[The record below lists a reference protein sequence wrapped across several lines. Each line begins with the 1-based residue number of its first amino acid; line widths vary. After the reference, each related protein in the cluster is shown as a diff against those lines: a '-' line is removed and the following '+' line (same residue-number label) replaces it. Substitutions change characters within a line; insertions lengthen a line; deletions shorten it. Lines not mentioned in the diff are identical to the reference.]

1 MILIRPCIP
10 VFRWDTGTRY
20 ITLES
25 DDCCFAV
32 SHNYA
37 LLCLIVLWSVGL
49 SLALTLCQPC
59 KNSWNDQVAIC
70 VPDSGGA
77 SEPHIKSGPDAIMGR
92 SNFEGNRQTIVKYRD
107 TPRSSVQ
114 RRWTD
119 QGAVWV
125 VDSCGPKASCITWEI
140 QIPHGKGQFWW
151 IGAPIVK
158 CRHFLP

>member
-1 MILIRPCIP
+1 MILIPPCIP

-32 SHNYA
+32 SHSYA
-37 LLCLIVLWSVGL
+37 LLCLIALWSVGL

-77 SEPHIKSGPDAIMGR
+77 SEPHIKWGPDAIMGR

-114 RRWTD
+114 RRLNWSRCRLGCGLVWAESIMCYMGDPDPPWEGTILVD
-119 QGAVWV
+119 RGAHCKV
-125 VDSCGPKASCITWEI
+125 
-140 QIPHGKGQFWW
+140 
-151 IGAPIVK
+151 
-158 CRHFLP
+158 